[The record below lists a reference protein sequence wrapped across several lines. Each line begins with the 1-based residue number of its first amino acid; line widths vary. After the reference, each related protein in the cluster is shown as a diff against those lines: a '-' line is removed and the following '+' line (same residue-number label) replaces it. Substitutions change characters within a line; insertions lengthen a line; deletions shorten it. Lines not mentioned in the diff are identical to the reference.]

1 MATILFVDDDEVER
15 IFAREVLEPRGH
27 RVLFAGDGESALEI
41 FRRPGLAI
49 DVVVTDLAMP
59 KLNGLRLIKAIKDFD
74 PHAQV
79 IAASGIA
86 ADQLD
91 LAQEYGA
98 VATLTKPWAPKE
110 FIQTLELALNTDL
123 ENRDWGKGNWEEIW
137 PRDEHTV
144 AGVDVPDAPDAPSPP
159 IVDLVGLWEGEEHIF
174 PAPWAP
180 QGLIARGSVEIRA
193 VMGETALLAEHRRE
207 VDGVVRRRGMTLLVW
222 DGFSGE
228 VVQYGFVSGGTSPS
242 VSRGRW
248 DGRMLKVE
256 GPGPGGMVT
265 HERSWHAEVMT
276 LRSWTQPDDRTDPIL
291 AFEANY
297 RRVRSAD
304 VGR

>member
-41 FRRPGLAI
+41 YRRPGLSI
-49 DVVVTDLAMP
+49 DIVVTDLAMP
-59 KLNGLRLIKAIKDFD
+59 KLNGLRLIKAIKEYD
-74 PHAQV
+74 PQAQI

-91 LAQEYGA
+91 LAREYGA

-110 FIQTLELALNTDL
+110 FLEALGQVLDGDLA
-123 ENRDWGKGNWEEIW
+123 NRDWGKGKWEEIW
-137 PRDEHTV
+137 PREEKKVSETDE
-144 AGVDVPDAPDAPSPP
+144 PEAPSPP
-159 IVDLVGLWEGEEHIF
+159 IVDLVGLWEGDEHIF

-180 QGLIARGSVEIRA
+180 KGLIARGSVEIRS
-193 VMGETALLAEHRRE
+193 VMGDTALLAEHRRE
-207 VDGVVRRRGMTLLVW
+207 VDGVVRRRGLTLFIW

-228 VVQYGFVSGGTSPS
+228 VVQYGFVSGGTAPK
-242 VSRGRW
+242 VFRGGW
-248 DGRMLKVE
+248 DGRLLKVE
-256 GPGPGGMVT
+256 GPGPGGVVT
-265 HERSWHAEVMT
+265 HERSWHADVMT
-276 LRSWTQPDDRTDPIL
+276 LRSWTQPEDGSEPIL

-297 RRVRSAD
+297 QRVRSAD
-304 VGR
+304 AGR

>member
-41 FRRPGLAI
+41 YRRPGLEV

-59 KLNGLRLIKAIKDFD
+59 RLNGLRLIKALKAFEPTVQI
-74 PHAQV
+74 
-79 IAASGIA
+79 IAASGVA

-91 LAQEYGA
+91 LAEEFGA
-98 VATLTKPWAPKE
+98 IATLAKPWSPPR
-110 FIQTLELALNTDL
+110 FLEALDIALKGTR
-123 ENRDWGKGNWEEIW
+123 ESRDWTQGNWEEIW
-137 PRDEHTV
+137 PFKTSEPLPRAV
-144 AGVDVPDAPDAPSPP
+144 AEPVAVTSPP
-159 IVDLVGLWEGEEHIF
+159 IADLVGLWEGDEHIF

-180 QGLIARGSVEIRA
+180 DGVIAHGSVEVRA
-193 VMGETALLAEHRRE
+193 AMGETAILAEHRRE
-207 VDGVVRRRGMTLLVW
+207 VDGVVRRRGLTLLIW

-228 VVQYGFVSGGTSPS
+228 VVQYGFVSGGTSPT
-242 VSRGRW
+242 VFRGGW
-248 DGRMLKVE
+248 DGRILRVE
-256 GPGPGGMVT
+256 GPGPGGRVR
-265 HERSWHAEVMT
+265 HERSWHNEVMT
-276 LRSWTQPDDRTDPIL
+276 LQSWTMPDEGAQPML

-304 VGR
+304 TGR